1 MLDANKSVTIT
12 CSWYDGTAD
21 ADQEV
26 SFTLDGV
33 SVHIDHSASLSTG
46 GVATSDLARIRI
58 PFRDGYLPPDL
69 WIERQKSE
77 PLNKKVWT
85 LRIGDTILVNG
96 EQKTILCW
104 RDNTKRMF
112 EPHWYVEAR

>member
-1 MLDANKSVTIT
+1 MLDAVKSVTIT

-21 ADQEV
+21 TDREV

-33 SVHIDHSASLSTG
+33 SVHIEHSAAQSTS
-46 GVATSDLARIRI
+46 GVTASNLARIRI
-58 PFRDGYLPPDL
+58 PYRPGYLPSDL
-69 WIERQKSE
+69 WIERQKSNHW
-77 PLNKKVWT
+77 NKKVWT
-85 LRIGDTILVNG
+85 LRIGDTILVDG

-104 RDNTKRMF
+104 HDNTARRF